1 MRSADRVQLR
11 ATVGLVEGE
20 VLEVALDAFA
30 EAAKLP
36 KDQPYA
42 QRRAARSSAWRATTS
57 TTPSDVPATRVGRPH
72 VLVVVDVEVLEA
84 RSGGSARLASGA
96 VITGDEARRL
106 AMDANVSRIVTRG
119 RSQVLDV
126 GRTTRSVPPHLAKAV
141 IARDRHCTHPG
152 CSAPPWACEIH
163 HVIPWMR
170 HGPTSLD
177 NLTLRCWF
185 HHHEEHRSRE
195 GPVAA

>member
-1 MRSADRVQLR
+1 VHLR
-11 ATVGLVEGE
+11 ATLGLVDSEM
-20 VLEVALDAFA
+20 LEVALDAFA

-42 QRRAARSSAWRATTS
+42 RRRAAALVGLARHYLDHAT
-57 TTPSDVPATRVGRPH
+57 DVPATRVGRPH

-84 RSGGSARLASGA
+84 RLGGSASLASGA

-106 AMDANVSRIVTRG
+106 AADANITRVVTRG

-126 GRTTRSVPPHLAKAV
+126 GRTTRTVPPRLAKAV
-141 IARDRHCTHPG
+141 IARDRHCTEPG
-152 CSAPPWACEIH
+152 CAAPPWACEIH
-163 HVIPWMR
+163 HRTPWAQG
-170 HGPTSLD
+170 GPTSLD

-185 HHHEEHRSRE
+185 HHHQEHRCRQGE
-195 GPVAA
+195 VAA

>member
-1 MRSADRVQLR
+1 MPPTHPR
-11 ATVGLVEGE
+11 
-20 VLEVALDAFA
+20 
-30 EAAKLP
+30 
-36 KDQPYA
+36 
-42 QRRAARSSAWRATTS
+42 
-57 TTPSDVPATRVGRPH
+57 TRVGRPH

-84 RSGGSARLASGA
+84 RAGGSATLASGA
-96 VITGDEARRL
+96 VITGDEVRAL
-106 AMDANVSRIVTRG
+106 AADASITRVVMRG
-119 RSQVLDV
+119 RSQVLDI
-126 GRTTRSVPPHLAKAV
+126 GRTTRTVPPHLAKGV

-170 HGPTSLD
+170 RGPTSLD

-185 HHHEEHRSRE
+185 HHREEHRSWE